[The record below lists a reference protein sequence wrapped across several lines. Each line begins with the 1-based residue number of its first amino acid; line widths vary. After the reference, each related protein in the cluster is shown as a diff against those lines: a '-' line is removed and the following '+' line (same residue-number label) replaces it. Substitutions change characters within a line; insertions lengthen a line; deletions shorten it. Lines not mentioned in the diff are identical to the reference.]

1 MTKQSIFLKWVFL
14 FLLFGSHS
22 LLAAGPTVSQ
32 LFTNNKATDQTVVFE
47 QEKGSSS
54 SIARARIHLLKSADC
69 QTGYAGVYDTF
80 IQDDVFPISVGKPF
94 ALNASLA
101 YQAGVSILGE
111 SDIENIHS
119 FLIRM
124 LSSDKRFA
132 WFTGLCNDQD
142 VNCCVPV
149 DCSNETGT
157 CLAQHDLG
165 IQLFTLKMYNLL

>member
-1 MTKQSIFLKWVFL
+1 M
-14 FLLFGSHS
+14 
-22 LLAAGPTVSQ
+22 
-32 LFTNNKATDQTVVFE
+32 FE

-54 SIARARIHLLKSADC
+54 SIARARLHLLKSTDC

-80 IQDDVFPISVGKPF
+80 IQDDGFPIAIGNPF
-94 ALNASLA
+94 A

-111 SDIENIHS
+111 SDIEHIHS

-124 LSSDKRFA
+124 LSSDKQFA
-132 WFTGLCNDQD
+132 LFTGLCNDQD

-165 IQLFTLKMYNLL
+165 VQVFTL

>member
-14 FLLFGSHS
+14 FLLFGSQS
-22 LLAAGPTVSQ
+22 LLASRPTVSQ
-32 LFTNNKATDQTVVFE
+32 LFTDDKATEQTVVFE

-54 SIARARIHLLKSADC
+54 SIARARLHLLKSTDC

-80 IQDDVFPISVGKPF
+80 IQDDGFPIAIGNPF
-94 ALNASLA
+94 ALNASFA

-111 SDIENIHS
+111 SDIEHIHS

-124 LSSDKRFA
+124 LSSDKQFA
-132 WFTGLCNDQD
+132 LFTGLCNDQD

-165 IQLFTLKMYNLL
+165 VQVFTL